1 MKKEIEVASGKS
13 NPEWVA
19 AKVAAESLGFSIDHL
34 RRLRES
40 KVLKKGEHWRAI
52 NPLALRPSYRY
63 NIETIQKTLDG

>member
-1 MKKEIEVASGKS
+1 VASGKS
-13 NPEWVA
+13 KSPEWVA

-52 NPLALRPSYRY
+52 NPRALRPSYRY
-63 NIETIQKTLDG
+63 NVRAIQQVLDE